1 MKNKD
6 IDSFENIQIIITIF
20 IGLMNFFNQF
30 KINEFNII
38 ISYRNFIKE
47 MSISYQIRLSEIKK
61 NQNLSILNLKSIIN
75 DNIQNNNFFESIPD
89 SKKKVSLMKVR
100 RIEKINNKYIKILFG
115 YFKNILKDEIRF
127 YRDYFSELYFTEKSI
142 IKIENRLNNV

>member
-115 YFKNILKDEIRF
+115 YFKNISKDEIRF